1 MDYPVGMLEGLK
13 DQQWE
18 EAQCSMD
25 MRVKMGT
32 DDQRVLGLGRTAED
46 NRRRGLP

>member
-1 MDYPVGMLEGLK
+1 MG
-13 DQQWE
+13 
-18 EAQCSMD
+18 

-46 NRRRGLP
+46 NRRRGLAGLPGTRGDVR